1 MIQFNWC
8 ITNVYI
14 LIVDSHILIVG
25 SYIDSPGWIK
35 KKGST
40 INPKN
45 TDDKFFQYTATV
57 ALNNEEFES
66 HPERVSSIK
75 PFISK
80 YNR

>member
-1 MIQFNWC
+1 MF
-8 ITNVYI
+8 
-14 LIVDSHILIVG
+14 VDSHILIVG

-35 KKGST
+35 KKRSI
-40 INPKN
+40 INSKN
-45 TDDKFFQYTATV
+45 TNDKFFQYTATV